1 MRMFN
6 IRLWI
11 TLIITLA
18 LSFFLVILFD
28 YEKMYAKEGPQE
40 LYQVYLNGEKIA
52 SIKSKTI
59 FEKYI
64 DNEEQAVKAK
74 YGVKNVYPPKNLY
87 IQKHI
92 GYRENVLSEKEVYQL
107 IKTKEPFT
115 IKGYVVTLD
124 KEESL
129 KINVINQNIFKEAAD
144 EVIEAFVLA
153 ENYKAYKEDNQPEIK
168 TTGRIIENLDIE
180 PWPVF
185 KEAYLPVN
193 EYIFTDEKELT
204 RFLLFGTLDEQAK
217 YTVAEGDTIA
227 NIAFNNKLGVAEF
240 LIVNP
245 DLNNPQ
251 SLLSIGEE
259 VEIGL
264 INPLFDVVVEEH
276 LVEDVV
282 KKYQTTIVYDS
293 NAPYGSS
300 YVKEAGIDGVDRVVQ
315 KIKTVNGERVEG
327 YMPSYETLKPA
338 INEVVVRGTRTAHGE
353 IVIDPDSNWGWPTR
367 MPYIIYSP
375 WGWRWGKI
383 HDGIDISG
391 TGHGSPIFAANSGSV
406 YAATYNKSLGNYVIL
421 AHANDYYTIYGHLS
435 KINVTT
441 GEVIS
446 RGKIVGTMGNT
457 GHSTGT
463 HLHFAVYVGKPYANT
478 SKNFDP
484 LLLYR

>member
-1 MRMFN
+1 MFDV
-6 IRLWI
+6 RLFLTLLI
-11 TLIITLA
+11 TLGLA
-18 LSFFLVILFD
+18 FVLVIFFD
-28 YEKMYAKEGPQE
+28 YEKMYAKEGPKE

-52 SIKSKTI
+52 LIKSKTI

-64 DNEEQAVKAK
+64 DNEEQEVKAK
-74 YGVKNVYPPKNLY
+74 YKVNNVYLPKDLY

-92 GYRENVLSEKEVYQL
+92 GYEKDVLSEEKVYEL

-115 IKGYVVTLD
+115 IKGYVITIKRED
-124 KEESL
+124 PIE
-129 KINVINQNIFKEAAD
+129 INVIDRDLFKRAAD
-144 EVIEAFVLA
+144 EVIEAFVLVDD
-153 ENYKAYKEDNQPEIK
+153 YKAYKEDSQPEIK
-168 TTGRIIENLDIE
+168 TTGRIIENLNIE

-185 KEAYLPVN
+185 KEAYIPVD
-193 EYIFTDEKELT
+193 EHIFIEEKELA
-204 RFLLFGTLDEQAK
+204 RFLLFGTLEEQAK
-217 YTVAEGDTIA
+217 YIVTEGDTIS
-227 NIAFNNKLGVAEF
+227 NIAFNNKLGIAEF

-245 DLNNPQ
+245 NLNNSQ

-259 VEIGL
+259 VEVGL
-264 INPLFDVVVEEH
+264 INPLFDVMVEEH
-276 LVEDVV
+276 LVEDTV

-300 YVKEAGIDGVDRVVQ
+300 YVKEAGEDGIDRVVQ

-327 YMPSYETLKPA
+327 YMPGYETLKPA
-338 INEVVVRGTRTAHGE
+338 INEVIVRGTRTAHGQ

-367 MPYIIYSP
+367 IPYIITSR

-383 HDGIDISG
+383 HDGVDISG

-406 YAATYNKSLGNYVIL
+406 YAAAYNKSLGNYVIL

-435 KINVTT
+435 KINVAV
-441 GEVIS
+441 GEVVS
-446 RGKIVGTMGNT
+446 RGKVIGAMGNT

-463 HLHFAVYVGKPYANT
+463 HLHFAVYVGKPYAKT

-484 LLLYR
+484 LFLYR